1 MSDRLVSVGDY
12 IELDNGA
19 IRGYV
24 IDVGWRSTRIRTP
37 YNNLVIIPNSRL
49 ADSVITNYYAPTL
62 EMAVLVNCGVSYNS
76 DLLKVEAMALE
87 VARETVKDLD
97 EADKNFQP
105 LFGYE
110 EFGESNIN
118 FWIWL
123 QAKDRLASFRL
134 KSEII
139 KRLKARFDKEGIIIN
154 YPARLLTFDRSSIP
168 PTFLSG
174 RPDSSSSEEKR

>member
-1 MSDRLVSVGDY
+1 MWGDY
-12 IELDNGA
+12 IELDDGA

-24 IDVGWRSTRIRTP
+24 IDVGWRSTRVRTP

-49 ADSVITNYYAPTL
+49 AESIITNYYAPTM
-62 EMAVLVNCGVSYNS
+62 EMAVIVNCGVSYNA
-76 DLLKVEAMALE
+76 DLAKVEATALD
-87 VARETVKDLD
+87 VAREVVQELD
-97 EADKNFQP
+97 EADKTFQP
-105 LFGYE
+105 RFGYE

-123 QAKDRLASFRL
+123 QAKDRPASFRL

-139 KRLKARFDKEGIIIN
+139 KRLKNRFDKEGITIN
-154 YPARLLTFDRSSIP
+154 YPVRLLTFERSSIP

-174 RPDSSSSEEKR
+174 RPDAGGSEGKR